1 MHYLLLNSVPTPEEF
16 KGRNNLY
23 PFTIKQIIQFSKV
36 EDGSSCVFINLQSK
50 IDFNLYE
57 YLSNSLS
64 KSLAFLSEIGSI
76 TLLSRE
82 RDLLK
87 NNLKELF

>member
-1 MHYLLLNSVPTPEEF
+1 MS
-16 KGRNNLY
+16 
-23 PFTIKQIIQFSKV
+23 QIIQFSKV
-36 EDGSSCVFINLQSK
+36 EDGNSCVFINLQSK
-50 IDFNLYE
+50 IDFNVYE

-64 KSLAFLSEIGSI
+64 KSLTFLSEIGSI

-87 NNLKELF
+87 DNKKELF